1 VTRGQDIAIIGG
13 GIVGLA
19 TALSLSDRYPHAR
32 VVVLDKEPTIAAHQT
47 GHNSG
52 VIHSGIYY
60 KPGSLKARLCV
71 EGARLMKAFCTE
83 HGIHWEPCGKII
95 VATDENELGRLQ
107 SIHERGIAN
116 GLSGLK
122 VLDGAEVKAYEPHC
136 RAVRALHV
144 PETGIVDYIQ
154 VAGKMGE
161 LLQKRG
167 VEIRTGSGVRAIG
180 RTGQG
185 LVLETARGPVE
196 SRFLVNCA
204 GLYSDEVA
212 RLMGIQPAVRI
223 IPFRG
228 EYYMLAAERRSL
240 VTNLIYPV
248 PDPEFPF
255 LGVHF
260 TRTVH
265 GDIEA
270 GPNAVLA
277 FAREGYSL
285 GTVRPHEALG
295 MLGYAG
301 FWNMARRYW
310 KMGAYELYRSASKAA
325 FVRSL
330 QKLVPDVREG
340 DIRRGG
346 AGVRAQAVSPD
357 GSLVDDFRISV
368 TEGAVHVV
376 NAPSPA
382 ATASLAIGR
391 HIAGLAADTFRLA
404 A

>member
-1 VTRGQDIAIIGG
+1 MASTPDIAVIGG

-19 TALSLSDRYPHAR
+19 TTLALTEAYPRAR
-32 VVVLDKEPTIAAHQT
+32 LVVLDKEPRIASHQT

-52 VIHSGIYY
+52 VIHSGAYY

-71 EGARLMKAFCTE
+71 EGARLMKRFCDE
-83 HGIHWEPCGKII
+83 HGIHWEACGKLI
-95 VATDENELGRLQ
+95 VATDESELPRLQ
-107 SIHERGIAN
+107 AIQERGTAN

-122 VLDGAEVKAYEPHC
+122 RLSGAEVTQYEPHC
-136 RAVRALHV
+136 RAVSALLV
-144 PETGIVDYIQ
+144 PETGIVDYTQ
-154 VAGKMGE
+154 VAERMAG
-161 LLQKRG
+161 LIRDRG
-167 VEIRTGSGVRAIG
+167 AEIMTGAGVGAIRRDG
-180 RTGQG
+180 DG
-185 LVLETARGPVE
+185 LVLETARGAVPA
-196 SRFLVNCA
+196 RHLVNCA
-204 GLYSDEVA
+204 GLYSDRVA
-212 RLMGIQPAVRI
+212 GLMGIRPEVRI

-228 EYYMLAAERRSL
+228 EYYMLRPERRAL
-240 VTNLIYPV
+240 VRNLIYPV

-265 GDIEA
+265 GDVEA

-277 FAREGYSL
+277 FAREGYRLGAVHPGELL
-285 GTVRPHEALG
+285 GT
-295 MLGYAG
+295 LGYAG

-310 KMGAYELYRSASKAA
+310 RMGGYELYRSASKAA

-330 QKLVPDVREG
+330 QKLVPEIG
-340 DIRRGG
+340 EADIDRGG

-368 TEGAVHVV
+368 TAGAVHVV

-382 ATASLAIGR
+382 ATASIAIGR
-391 HIAGLAADTFRLA
+391 HIAGLAADAFGLKV
-404 A
+404 